1 MPVRDAGVRWVLGG
15 PGRVQVE
22 LHLQSGL
29 GAGHPLHP
37 CSTLPCFHPSFSLV
51 PCRACQTPQAH
62 TTHHHHTTAA
72 LPSSSH
78 PTGPEFTRPTDK
90 QPPLHQLAVG
100 PRSTHSL
107 STRGLSSHSHAA
119 HTFNNWA
126 AVPQT
131 ATLFCTS
138 GRNVPQE
145 GKTIPSLVPPPHAL
159 ARHFHAASTFG
170 RLS

>member
-1 MPVRDAGVRWVLGG
+1 MVGSGRAWQG
-15 PGRVQVE
+15 PG
-22 LHLQSGL
+22 
-29 GAGHPLHP
+29 GASRSIGAWGWATAPPLLHPLLVSLSFPAKHP
-37 CSTLPCFHPSFSLV
+37 
-51 PCRACQTPQAH
+51 RRTPH
-62 TTHHHHTTAA
+62 TTTPPQH
-72 LPSSSH
+72 SH

-107 STRGLSSHSHAA
+107 STRGSEALPWPLSSHSHAA
-119 HTFNNWA
+119 HTLNNWA